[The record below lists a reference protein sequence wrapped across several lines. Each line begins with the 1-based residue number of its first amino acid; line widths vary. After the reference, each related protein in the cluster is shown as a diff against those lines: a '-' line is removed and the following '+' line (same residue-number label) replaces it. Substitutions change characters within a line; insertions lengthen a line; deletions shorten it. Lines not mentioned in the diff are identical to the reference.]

1 LVIKA
6 IRGFKDI
13 LPTETE
19 KWQFIEKAA
28 REVFETFGFSEIKI
42 PILEKTELFSRTI
55 GEATDIVEKE
65 MYTFR
70 DRSGD
75 SLTLRPEATASMA
88 RAYLE
93 HNLYT
98 RDPVAKLYFIGP
110 MFRHERPQK
119 GRYRQFYQ
127 IDVEI
132 FGVPHPMAD
141 AEVMVMLMEFFKRI
155 SLENVELQIN
165 TLGCEDCRPQYRE
178 ELTQFLAK
186 NVSKLCADCKRR
198 LETNPLR
205 ILDCKVETCREVIA
219 GAPLVIDFI
228 CHQCADHFERVQTC
242 LEIANTPFVINP
254 GMVRG
259 LDYYTRTVFEAV
271 NEGLGEQK
279 AVTAGGRYDHLMRDI
294 GGPDI
299 PGIGFAM
306 GIERIALLTK
316 QREESTSSPE
326 LFIAALGDRAQ
337 LKAFELAN
345 QLHLEGIKAD
355 IDYEG
360 RSLKAQM
367 RRANKLSS
375 RYVVIL
381 GEEELK
387 TGMAIL
393 RDMRK
398 KSQEKIPLSNT
409 IGEIKARVRES
420 EN

>member
-1 LVIKA
+1 MVIKG

-13 LPTETE
+13 LPREIE
-19 KWQFIEKAA
+19 KWQFIEKTA
-28 REVFETFGFSEIKI
+28 REVYESFGFSEIKI
-42 PILEKTELFSRTI
+42 PILERTELFSRSI

-65 MYTFR
+65 MYTFK

-93 HNLYT
+93 HHLYT

-132 FGVPHPMAD
+132 FGVAHPMAD
-141 AEVMVMLMEFFKRI
+141 AEVMVMLMEFFKRVG
-155 SLENVELQIN
+155 LGDVELQIN
-165 TLGCEDCRPQYRE
+165 TLGCEECRPRYRK
-178 ELTQFLAK
+178 ELTGFLGK
-186 NVSKLCADCKRR
+186 NVSQLCPDCKRR

-205 ILDCKVETCREVIA
+205 ILDCKVETCQQVIA
-219 GAPLVIDFI
+219 GAPLVMDFI
-228 CHQCADHFERVQTC
+228 CTQCAQHFEKVREY
-242 LEIANTPFVINP
+242 LEILNTPYVLNP
-254 GMVRG
+254 RMVRG

-271 NEGLGEQK
+271 SEKLGEQK

-306 GIERIALLTK
+306 GIERIVLLAK
-316 QREESTSSPE
+316 PERESTQFPQ
-326 LFIAALGDRAQ
+326 LFIAALGERAQ
-337 LKAFELAN
+337 VKAFELAN
-345 QLHLEGIKAD
+345 QLHLEGIRAE

-360 RSLKAQM
+360 KSLKAQM
-367 RRANKLSS
+367 RRANKLGS
-375 RYVVIL
+375 RYVLMI
-381 GEEELK
+381 GENELK
-387 TGMAIL
+387 TGRAVL
-393 RDMRK
+393 RDMERK
-398 KSQEKIPLSNT
+398 DQEEMRLNEAVE
-409 IGEIKARVRES
+409 EIKRRV
-420 EN
+420 

>member
-1 LVIKA
+1 MAIKA

-13 LPTETE
+13 LPTEVG
-19 KWQFIEKAA
+19 KWQFIEKMAH
-28 REVFETFGFSEIKI
+28 EVFEDFGFSEIKI

-93 HNLYT
+93 HHLYA

-132 FGVPHPMAD
+132 FGVAHPMAD

-155 SLENVELQIN
+155 GLDNVELQIN
-165 TLGCEDCRPQYRE
+165 TLGCEDCRPQYKQ

-186 NVSKLCADCKRR
+186 NVSGLCADCERR

-205 ILDCKVETCREVIA
+205 IMDCKVETCQKVIA
-219 GAPLVIDFI
+219 SAPLVIDFI
-228 CHQCADHFERVQTC
+228 CDKCAVHFERVREY
-242 LEIANTPFVINP
+242 LKILNTPFVINP
-254 GMVRG
+254 RMVRG

-271 NEGLGEQK
+271 NQKLGEQK
-279 AVTAGGRYDHLMRDI
+279 AVTAGGRYDHLIRDI

-306 GIERIALLTK
+306 GIERIVLLTRQKK
-316 QREESTSSPE
+316 QATQFPE
-326 LFIAALGDRAQ
+326 LFIAALGETAQ

-345 QLHLEGIKAD
+345 RFHMEGIRAE
-355 IDYEG
+355 IDYDG

-367 RRANKLSS
+367 RRANKLGA
-375 RYVVIL
+375 RYVLII
-381 GEEELK
+381 GENELE
-387 TGMAIL
+387 TGRALL
-393 RDMRK
+393 RDMKRK
-398 KSQEKIPLSNT
+398 DQQEIRLDEAVE
-409 IGEIKARVRES
+409 EIKGRV
-420 EN
+420 

>member
-1 LVIKA
+1 V
-6 IRGFKDI
+6 RGFKDI
-13 LPTETE
+13 LPSEIE
-19 KWQFIEKAA
+19 KWQFVEKTA
-28 REVFETFGFSEIKI
+28 REVFENFGFSEIKI

-93 HNLYT
+93 HHLYT

-132 FGVPHPMAD
+132 FGAAHPMAD
-141 AEVMVMLMEFFKRI
+141 SEVMVMLMEFFKQAG
-155 SLENVELQIN
+155 LNDVELQIN
-165 TLGCEDCRPQYRE
+165 TLGCEACRPRYRK
-178 ELTQFLAK
+178 ELTQFLSK
-186 NVSKLCADCKRR
+186 NVGKLCADCRRR

-205 ILDCKVETCREVIA
+205 ILDCKVESCQELIA

-228 CHQCADHFERVQTC
+228 CTQCAKHFQEVQEYLKILT
-242 LEIANTPFVINP
+242 TPFVLNP
-254 GMVRG
+254 RMVRG

-271 NEGLGEQK
+271 SEKLGEQK
-279 AVTAGGRYDHLMRDI
+279 AVTAGGRYDYLMRDI

-306 GIERIALLTK
+306 GIERIVLLV
-316 QREESTSSPE
+316 QRGRETARFPD
-326 LFIAALGDRAQ
+326 LFIAALGENAQ
-337 LKAFELAN
+337 VKAFELAN
-345 QLHLEGIKAD
+345 QLHLEGIRAE
-355 IDYEG
+355 IDYEEK
-360 RSLKAQM
+360 SLKAQM
-367 RRANKLSS
+367 RRANKLGS
-375 RYVVIL
+375 RYVLIV
-381 GEEELK
+381 GENELETGKAVLRHMGRKEQEEVDLNQ
-387 TGMAIL
+387 AI
-393 RDMRK
+393 
-398 KSQEKIPLSNT
+398 E
-409 IGEIKARVRES
+409 EIRERIS
-420 EN
+420 SD

>member
-1 LVIKA
+1 LLIKA
-6 IRGFKDI
+6 IRGFNDI
-13 LPTETE
+13 LPGEIE
-19 KWQFIEKAA
+19 KWQLVEKTA
-28 REVFETFGFSEIKI
+28 REVYESFGFSEIKI
-42 PILEKTELFSRTI
+42 PILERTELFARSI
-55 GEATDIVEKE
+55 GETTDIVEKE
-65 MYTFR
+65 MYTFK

-93 HNLYT
+93 HHLYAQE
-98 RDPVAKLYFIGP
+98 PVAKLYFIGP

-132 FGVPHPMAD
+132 FGVAHPMAD
-141 AEVMVMLMEFFKRI
+141 AEVMVMLMEFFKRVG
-155 SLENVELQIN
+155 LGDVELQIN
-165 TLGCEDCRPQYRE
+165 TLGCEECRPRYRK

-186 NVSKLCADCKRR
+186 NVSQLCGDCKRR
-198 LETNPLR
+198 LEANPLR
-205 ILDCKVETCREVIA
+205 ILDCKVETCREVIS

-228 CHQCADHFERVQTC
+228 DDQCSEHFESVRAY
-242 LEIANTPFVINP
+242 LEILNTPFTLNP
-254 GMVRG
+254 RMVRG

-271 NEGLGEQK
+271 SPKLGAQN

-306 GIERIALLTK
+306 GIERIVLLVK
-316 QREESTSSPE
+316 QRREITQLPN
-326 LFIAALGDRAQ
+326 LFIAALGEKAQ
-337 LKAFELAN
+337 VKAFELAN
-345 QLHLEGIKAD
+345 RLHLEGIKTE

-367 RRANKLSS
+367 RRTDKLNV
-375 RYVVIL
+375 RYALII

-387 TGMAIL
+387 TGRAML
-393 RDMRK
+393 RDMEK
-398 KSQEKIPLSNT
+398 KIQEEISLDQV
-409 IGEIKARVRES
+409 IEEIKGRV
-420 EN
+420 

>member
-19 KWQFIEKAA
+19 KWQSIEKTA

-88 RAYLE
+88 RAYVE

-132 FGVPHPMAD
+132 FGVAHPMAD

-155 SLENVELQIN
+155 SLDNVELQIN
-165 TLGCEDCRPQYRE
+165 TLGCEDCRSQYRE
-178 ELTQFLAK
+178 ELTQFLTK
-186 NVSKLCADCKRR
+186 NVSELCADCKRR

-205 ILDCKVETCREVIA
+205 ILDCKVETCREVIS

-254 GMVRG
+254 RMVRG

-271 NEGLGEQK
+271 NERLGEQK

-316 QREESTSSPE
+316 QREESTSSPG

-345 QLHLEGIKAD
+345 QLHLEGIKAE

-367 RRANKLSS
+367 RRANKLGA
-375 RYVVIL
+375 RYVLII
-381 GEEELK
+381 GENELQKGRAIRRDMELK
-387 TGMAIL
+387 VQDEISLDEAVGVL
-393 RDMRK
+393 
-398 KSQEKIPLSNT
+398 
-409 IGEIKARVRES
+409 IGGD
-420 EN
+420 

>member
-6 IRGFKDI
+6 VRGFKDI
-13 LPTETE
+13 LPSEIE
-19 KWQFIEKAA
+19 KWQFIEKTA
-28 REVFETFGFSEIKI
+28 RDVYESFGFSEIKI
-42 PILEKTELFSRTI
+42 PILERTELFARSI
-55 GEATDIVEKE
+55 GETTDIVEKE
-65 MYTFR
+65 MYTFQ

-93 HNLYT
+93 HHLYT

-132 FGVPHPMAD
+132 FGAAHPMAD
-141 AEVMVMLMEFFKRI
+141 AEVMVMLMEFFTQVG
-155 SLENVELQIN
+155 LNDVELQIN
-165 TLGCEDCRPQYRE
+165 TLGCEDCRPRYRK
-178 ELTQFLAK
+178 ELTQFLSK
-186 NVSKLCADCKRR
+186 NVAKLCADCKRR

-219 GAPLVIDFI
+219 GAPLIIDFI
-228 CHQCADHFERVQTC
+228 CEGCADHFEKVRGY
-242 LEIANTPFVINP
+242 LKILNTPFVLNP
-254 GMVRG
+254 RMVRG

-271 NEGLGEQK
+271 SEKLGEQK
-279 AVTAGGRYDHLMRDI
+279 AVTAGGRYDYLMRDI

-306 GIERIALLTK
+306 GIERIVLLV
-316 QREESTSSPE
+316 QEREERARIPH
-326 LFIAALGDRAQ
+326 LFIAALGEKAQ
-337 LKAFELAN
+337 LKAFEVAH
-345 QLHLEGIKAD
+345 QLHLHGIKAE

-367 RRANKLSS
+367 RRANKLGA
-375 RYVVIL
+375 RYVLMI
-381 GEEELK
+381 GENELQA
-387 TGMAIL
+387 GRALL
-393 RDMRK
+393 RDMERK
-398 KSQEKIPLSNT
+398 VQEE
-409 IGEIKARVRES
+409 IGLDEAAEEIKGRV
-420 EN
+420 

>member
-1 LVIKA
+1 MAIKA
-6 IRGFKDI
+6 VRGFKDI
-13 LPTETE
+13 LPSEIE
-19 KWQFIEKAA
+19 KWQFIEKTAQ
-28 REVFETFGFSEIKI
+28 EVYESFGFSEIKI
-42 PILEKTELFSRTI
+42 PILEKTELFARSI

-93 HNLYT
+93 HHLYAQ
-98 RDPVAKLYFIGP
+98 DPVAKLYFIGP

-132 FGVPHPMAD
+132 FGVAHPMAD
-141 AEVMVMLMEFFKRI
+141 AEVMVMLMEFFKQVGLKNI
-155 SLENVELQIN
+155 ELQIN
-165 TLGCEDCRPQYRE
+165 TLGCEDCRPRYRK

-186 NVSKLCADCKRR
+186 NVPKLCEDCKRR

-205 ILDCKVETCREVIA
+205 ILDCKVETCQEVIA

-228 CHQCADHFERVQTC
+228 CDKCVKHFEKVREY
-242 LEIANTPFVINP
+242 LKILNTPYVLNP
-254 GMVRG
+254 RMVRG

-271 NEGLGEQK
+271 SPKLGEQK

-306 GIERIALLTK
+306 GVERIVLLAK
-316 QREESTSSPE
+316 PEKGSTQFPH
-326 LFIAALGDRAQ
+326 LFIAALGERAQ
-337 LKAFELAN
+337 MKAFELAN
-345 QLHLEGIKAD
+345 QLHLEEIRAE

-367 RRANKLSS
+367 RRANKLGS
-375 RYVVIL
+375 RYVLIV
-381 GEEELK
+381 GEDELQ
-387 TGMAIL
+387 TGRAIL
-393 RDMRK
+393 RHMGRK
-398 KSQEKIPLSNT
+398 EQQEVDLNQAIE
-409 IGEIKARVRES
+409 EIRERIS
-420 EN
+420 SD

>member
-1 LVIKA
+1 LAIKA

-13 LPTETE
+13 LPREIE
-19 KWQFIEKAA
+19 KWQFIEKTA
-28 REVFETFGFSEIKI
+28 REVYESFGFSEIKI
-42 PILEKTELFSRTI
+42 PILERTELFSRSI

-65 MYTFR
+65 MYTFK

-93 HNLYT
+93 HHLYAQ
-98 RDPVAKLYFIGP
+98 DPVAKLYFIGP
-110 MFRHERPQK
+110 MFRHERPQR

-132 FGVPHPMAD
+132 FGVAHPMAD
-141 AEVMVMLMEFFKRI
+141 AEVMVMLMEFFKRTG
-155 SLENVELQIN
+155 LDNVKLQIN
-165 TLGCEDCRPQYRE
+165 TLGCEDCRPRYRE
-178 ELTQFLAK
+178 ELTRFLTK
-186 NVSKLCADCKRR
+186 NVSQLCPDCKRR

-205 ILDCKVETCREVIA
+205 ILDCKVETCQQVIT

-228 CHQCADHFERVQTC
+228 CDQCADHFEKVRGY
-242 LEIANTPFVINP
+242 LEILSTPFALNP
-254 GMVRG
+254 RMVRG

-271 NEGLGEQK
+271 DEKLGEQK

-306 GIERIALLTK
+306 GIERIVLLTRGK
-316 QREESTSSPE
+316 KEPTQFPV
-326 LFIAALGDRAQ
+326 LFIAALGEKAQ
-337 LKAFELAN
+337 VKAFELAN
-345 QLHLEGIKAD
+345 QLHLEGIKAE

-367 RRANKLSS
+367 RRANKLGA
-375 RYVVIL
+375 RYVLIL
-381 GEEELK
+381 GENELE
-387 TGMAIL
+387 TGRGVL
-393 RDMRK
+393 RDMERK
-398 KSQEKIPLSNT
+398 VQEEIRLDDAV
-409 IGEIKARVRES
+409 GEIKRRV
-420 EN
+420 

>member
-1 LVIKA
+1 LAIKA

-13 LPTETE
+13 LPREIE
-19 KWQFIEKAA
+19 KWQLIEKTA
-28 REVFETFGFSEIKI
+28 REVYENFGFSEIKI
-42 PILEKTELFSRTI
+42 PILEKTELFSRSI

-65 MYTFR
+65 MYTFK

-93 HNLYT
+93 HHLYT

-110 MFRHERPQK
+110 MFRHERPQR

-132 FGVPHPMAD
+132 FGVAHPMAD
-141 AEVMVMLMEFFKRI
+141 AEVMVMLMEFFKRTG
-155 SLENVELQIN
+155 LDNVELQIN
-165 TLGCEDCRPQYRE
+165 TLGCEGCRPQYRN
-178 ELTQFLAK
+178 ELTRFLAK
-186 NVSKLCADCKRR
+186 NVSQLCPDCKRR

-205 ILDCKVETCREVIA
+205 ILDCKVETCQQVIT

-228 CHQCADHFERVQTC
+228 CEGCADHFEKVRGY
-242 LEIANTPFVINP
+242 LESLSTPFVLNP
-254 GMVRG
+254 RMVRG

-271 NEGLGEQK
+271 DEKLGEQK

-306 GIERIALLTK
+306 GIERIVLLTRGK
-316 QREESTSSPE
+316 KESTQFPV
-326 LFIAALGDRAQ
+326 LFIAALGEKAQ
-337 LKAFELAN
+337 VKAFELAN
-345 QLHLEGIKAD
+345 QLHLKGIKAE
-355 IDYEG
+355 IDYGG

-367 RRANKLSS
+367 RRANKLGA
-375 RYVVIL
+375 RYVLMV
-381 GEEELK
+381 GENELE
-387 TGMAIL
+387 TGRAIL
-393 RDMRK
+393 RDMERK
-398 KSQEKIPLSNT
+398 VQEEISLNEAVEVV
-409 IGEIKARVRES
+409 IGRD
-420 EN
+420 